1 MVNPSDLIITD
12 SCSSRHNIRRRR
24 WGGRFRTQACHVRS
38 KSASLPFL
46 GVEAFAGGSKV
57 IIGTYIGLYQFG
69 MVKTV
74 EVGYE

>member
-1 MVNPSDLIITD
+1 V
-12 SCSSRHNIRRRR
+12 
-24 WGGRFRTQACHVRS
+24 GGRFHTQACHIRS

-46 GVEAFAGGSKV
+46 GVEAFAGGSKG
-57 IIGTYIGLYQFG
+57 IIGTYISLYQFG